1 MSALANP
8 YRAGTDVLGAG
19 IGGEVIAHLDEQ
31 LASARRLLDAVLRQG
46 AATRR
51 QDVDAVLGCLTEIQ
65 GEMERRGR
73 LEQARTAVL
82 TRAAGQLGLAPHL
95 VTLDALAT
103 LMTNAEGAAARERSA
118 ELRGLLS
125 EVQREHTVNRALMRQ
140 ELAFLEHL
148 TRLLGAEEDTGY
160 GRAGTLNGPV
170 GAPRPVATA
179 HRVLDLR
186 A

>member
-8 YRAGTDVLGAG
+8 YLPSAPAG
-19 IGGEVIAHLDEQ
+19 IGGDVLAHLDEQ

-51 QDVDAVLGCLTEIQ
+51 QDVDAVLACLTEIQ

-73 LEQARTAVL
+73 LEQVRTSVL
-82 TRAAGQLGLAPHL
+82 TRAAAELGIAAHL

-103 LMTNAEGAAARERSA
+103 LMSAAEADAARQRSA
-118 ELRGLLS
+118 ELRGLLA
-125 EVQREHTVNRALMRQ
+125 EVQREHVINRALMRQ

-160 GRAGTLNGPV
+160 GPAGTLNAAAGT
-170 GAPRPVATA
+170 PRPAPTA
-179 HRVLDLR
+179 HRVLDLK